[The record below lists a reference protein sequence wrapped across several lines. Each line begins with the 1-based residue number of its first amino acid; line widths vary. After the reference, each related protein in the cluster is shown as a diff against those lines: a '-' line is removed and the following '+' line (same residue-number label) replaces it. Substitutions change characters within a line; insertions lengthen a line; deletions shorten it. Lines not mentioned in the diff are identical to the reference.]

1 MIFKSCA
8 VRENQEPVGLKDAG
22 KMALNYI
29 YHTVTTE
36 PLQAL
41 KVAEQL
47 RDSAGQ
53 IEAAGGILFGIWRS
67 QIGRPRDELTV
78 MTAWPNDDDTAAT
91 SAHMIK
97 SIHDVCDCESERL
110 LPTLKPETTTPP
122 RKQGIYAFRWFDVP
136 TENWDTF
143 LDLCAAAWPGWEEA
157 YASDIIGL
165 WRHEQSDHD
174 SVRTLLLSR
183 RPSLAMWERT
193 KKPESEEEIE
203 VRKKMGNR
211 YDLCTWTSVYT
222 TTLVS
227 TAENG
232 NSDNW
237 P

>member
-1 MIFKSCA
+1 MA
-8 VRENQEPVGLKDAG
+8 V
-22 KMALNYI
+22 NYA

-41 KVAEQL
+41 MIAEQL
-47 RDSAGQ
+47 RDSSAGQ
-53 IEAAGGILFGIWRS
+53 IEAAGGILFGVWRS

-78 MTAWPNDDDTAAT
+78 MTAWPNDDDAAAT
-91 SAHMIK
+91 SARMFE
-97 SIHDVCDCESERL
+97 SIDGVVGCETERL

-136 TENWDTF
+136 GANWIEF
-143 LDLCAAAWPGWEEA
+143 LDLCAAAWPGWEAA
-157 YASDIIGL
+157 YESKIIGL
-165 WRHEQSDHD
+165 WCHEPSDRD
-174 SVRTLLLSR
+174 SIRSLLLSR

-203 VRKKMGNR
+203 VRAKMGRR

-227 TAENG
+227 TAESG